1 MSFVY
6 FTIIRNTVTCFQ
18 ACFPPPMMSACVKWA
33 KERVDAFNA
42 ILGRQL
48 SGEEEGGEKW
58 TACLDRAQE
67 HARMLSEVGL
77 DFGNLVGQ
85 NVRAGA
91 DGSGNDAVGLGLS

>member
-1 MSFVY
+1 
-6 FTIIRNTVTCFQ
+6 
-18 ACFPPPMMSACVKWA
+18 MMSACVKWA